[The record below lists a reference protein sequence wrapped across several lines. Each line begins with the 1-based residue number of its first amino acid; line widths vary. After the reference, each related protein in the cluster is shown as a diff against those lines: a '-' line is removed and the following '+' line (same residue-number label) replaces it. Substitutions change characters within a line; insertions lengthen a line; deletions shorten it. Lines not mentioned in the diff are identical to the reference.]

1 MRKSILFLTNA
12 YPDFEGSNRG
22 IFIKEMVFLLQKEG
36 YQISVVT
43 PKIYRKSHCFEDQKG
58 IKVYRFPFWAGNKLL
73 IEYEKIPYLKMVL
86 YYLTGIIL
94 TGYVL
99 FRNRCS
105 LIHAHWAI
113 PTGLIGAWVESL
125 LKKPLIV
132 TIHGSDLKMAMES
145 PGLVRKLFLY
155 VCKRAT
161 QINCVSEAQKREIQ
175 KLGVPE
181 GKISTIPMGIDET
194 FVEVGENRKHE
205 RNKQTITILS
215 NRNLL
220 PNYNV
225 SQLIKAIP
233 RVLAEEPGTKFLIAG
248 NGEERKNL
256 EELVARLKVGV
267 SVQFLGQV
275 PHQEMGNLLA
285 KSDIYVSTSLSDGTS
300 VSLLEAMGA
309 GVFPVVTD
317 IPSNREWI
325 SNGDNGFLFPVG
337 DEGSL
342 ADRIV
347 EGIRNKELLE
357 RAAERNQEIVVEK
370 GHWKKS
376 IYKTIELYDQALRVS

>member
-12 YPDFEGSNRG
+12 YPDFESSYRG
-22 IFIKEMVFLLQKEG
+22 IFIQKMAFLLEEEG

-43 PKIYRKSHCFEDQKG
+43 PKIYRKSHCFEEQNG

-86 YYLTGIIL
+86 YYLSGIML
-94 TGYVL
+94 TTYVL
-99 FRNRCS
+99 LRNRCS

-113 PTGLIGAWVESL
+113 PTGLIGAYVGGF
-125 LKKPLIV
+125 LKKPFIV

-145 PGLVRKLFLY
+145 AGLVRKLFLY
-155 VCKRAT
+155 VCRKANHV
-161 QINCVSEAQKREIQ
+161 NCVSEVQKREVE
-175 KLGVPE
+175 KLRIPE
-181 GKISTIPMGIDET
+181 GKISTIPMGVDET
-194 FVEVGENRKHE
+194 FIEVGENRKQKG
-205 RNKQTITILS
+205 NKQTITILS

-233 RVLAEEPGTKFLIAG
+233 RILLEEPRAKCFIAG

-256 EELVARLKVGV
+256 EELVKRLKV
-267 SVQFLGQV
+267 SAAVQFLGQV
-275 PHQEMGNLLA
+275 PHQEMRNLLA
-285 KSDIYVSTSLSDGTS
+285 QSDIYVSTSLSDGTS

-309 GVFPVVTD
+309 GAFPVVTD

-325 SNGDNGFLFPVG
+325 SDGDNGFLFPVG
-337 DEGSL
+337 DEGRL

-347 EGIRNKELLE
+347 EGIRNRELLE
-357 RAAERNQEIVVEK
+357 RAIKRNREIIVEK
-370 GHWKKS
+370 GYWKKN
-376 IYKTIELYDQALRVS
+376 IYKTIELYDQALRAI